1 MVVTLLAAQSIFS
14 TNRIVMEDQQIINLI
29 IGVVLSVLGWF
40 ARQLW
45 DAVQDLKKDV
55 KQIEVDLPTHYV
67 RKEDLDVRL
76 DRLETVLNRIF
87 EKLDHKADK

>member
-1 MVVTLLAAQSIFS
+1 MT
-14 TNRIVMEDQQIINLI
+14 DQAIINLI
-29 IGVVLSVLGWF
+29 IGAILSVLGWF

-45 DAVQDLKKDV
+45 DAVQDLKRDM

-67 RKEDLDVRL
+67 RKEDLDVRM
-76 DRLETVLNRIF
+76 DRIEAALNRIF

>member
-1 MVVTLLAAQSIFS
+1 M
-14 TNRIVMEDQQIINLI
+14 NDQQIINLV

-76 DRLETVLNRIF
+76 DRLEAVLNRIF
-87 EKLDHKADK
+87 EKLDNKADK

>member
-1 MVVTLLAAQSIFS
+1 
-14 TNRIVMEDQQIINLI
+14 MEDQQIINVI

-55 KQIEVDLPTHYV
+55 KQIEVDLPTHYF

-76 DRLETVLNRIF
+76 DRLEAVLNRIF
-87 EKLDHKADK
+87 EKLDNKADK

>member
-1 MVVTLLAAQSIFS
+1 MT
-14 TNRIVMEDQQIINLI
+14 DQAIINLI
-29 IGVVLSVLGWF
+29 IGAVLSVLGWF

-45 DAVQDLKKDV
+45 DAVQDLKTDM

-76 DRLETVLNRIF
+76 DRLEAALNRIF
-87 EKLDHKADK
+87 ERLDHKADK

>member
-1 MVVTLLAAQSIFS
+1 
-14 TNRIVMEDQQIINLI
+14 MEDQQIINVI

-55 KQIEVDLPTHYV
+55 KQIEVDLP
-67 RKEDLDVRL
+67 E
-76 DRLETVLNRIF
+76 RICSPY
-87 EKLDHKADK
+87 

>member
-1 MVVTLLAAQSIFS
+1 MT
-14 TNRIVMEDQQIINLI
+14 DQAIINLI
-29 IGVVLSVLGWF
+29 IGAVLSVLGWF

-67 RKEDLDVRL
+67 RKEDLESRL
-76 DRLETVLNRIF
+76 DRIEASLNRIF

>member
-1 MVVTLLAAQSIFS
+1 MI
-14 TNRIVMEDQQIINLI
+14 DQGIINLI
-29 IGVVLSVLGWF
+29 IGAILSVLGWF

-45 DAVQDLKKDV
+45 DAVQDLKADM

-67 RKEDLDVRL
+67 RKEDLESRL
-76 DRLETVLNRIF
+76 DRIEASLNRIF

>member
-1 MVVTLLAAQSIFS
+1 M
-14 TNRIVMEDQQIINLI
+14 NDQAIINFI
-29 IGVVLSVLGWF
+29 IGAVLSVLGWF

-45 DAVQDLKKDV
+45 DAVQDLKQDV

-67 RKEDLDVRL
+67 RKEDLESRL
-76 DRLETVLNRIF
+76 DRIEASLNRIF

>member
-1 MVVTLLAAQSIFS
+1 MD
-14 TNRIVMEDQQIINLI
+14 DQGIINVI

-76 DRLETVLNRIF
+76 DRLEAVLNRIF